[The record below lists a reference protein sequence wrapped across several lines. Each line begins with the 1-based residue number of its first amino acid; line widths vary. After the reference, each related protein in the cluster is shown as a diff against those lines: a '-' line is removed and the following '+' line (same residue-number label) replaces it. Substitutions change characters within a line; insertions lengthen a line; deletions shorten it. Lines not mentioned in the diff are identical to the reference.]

1 VPPPPSLRPYL
12 TFAKLTP
19 LSLAA
24 VARCVEQDGAFR
36 ERVAAAV
43 DESEV
48 GRAGW
53 LWLARPDGWEDE
65 LGAIEGEAAARAA
78 DAAEARAERSA
89 VRKLAAAQAAVVRA
103 ETEARSRLAELDE
116 ARTDLTRERAARVA
130 AEARVAGLE
139 DQLADLAADRAAVVR
154 NLKDVEARLVD
165 RSTDLNTTRARVR
178 ELEAAGRE
186 RQAGEAT
193 AGPVPGRASGRD
205 SDLPLPAGPD
215 PAVVAAEVARAAGG
229 AAALAGA
236 LEALAQLVAGQ
247 ARAGAPG
254 AGAGGAGHGA
264 APEVRRAGEGDGGGE
279 VDDGGAV
286 AEVAADG
293 ADGWGHTGE
302 PDDDGSGPQPAEA
315 AASTASTADA
325 SGRRRPVE
333 LPGGVFDD
341 SVDAAAHLLRTPG
354 AVLVVD
360 GYNLTMEGWPE
371 LGVADQRR
379 RLVRGL
385 SDLAHRTATHVE
397 VVFDGA
403 DVEPLTVPS
412 AARQIVRVRFSD
424 PGVEADDVVIDLIGR
439 IPAATPVI
447 VASSDRRV
455 RDGVRRRGANVVHAR
470 QILALLGR

>member
-1 VPPPPSLRPYL
+1 MPAPPSLRPYL
-12 TFAKLTP
+12 GFAKLTP
-19 LSLAA
+19 MTLAA
-24 VARCVEQDGAFR
+24 VARCVEQDGEFR

-43 DESEV
+43 DEGEV

-53 LWLARPDGWEDE
+53 LWLVRPDGWEDE

-78 DAAEARAERSA
+78 EAAEARAERSA
-89 VRKLAAAQAAVVRA
+89 LRKLAAAQAAIVRA

-130 AEARVAGLE
+130 AEARVTELE
-139 DQLADLAADRAAVVR
+139 DRLAALAADRAAVVR

-165 RSTDLNTTRARVR
+165 RSTELNATRARVR
-178 ELEAAGRE
+178 DLEAAARE
-186 RQAGEAT
+186 RPAGEAVSP
-193 AGPVPGRASGRD
+193 GPGPGPALGPDADVPS
-205 SDLPLPAGPD
+205 PAGPD
-215 PAVVAAEVARAAGG
+215 PAVVAAEVARAAAG

-236 LEALAQLVAGQ
+236 LEALARLVAGEDTS
-247 ARAGAPG
+247 PG
-254 AGAGGAGHGA
+254 AGGNLGPGPGA
-264 APEVRRAGEGDGGGE
+264 VDGDGSDPQRVG
-279 VDDGGAV
+279 
-286 AEVAADG
+286 AADG
-293 ADGWGHTGE
+293 
-302 PDDDGSGPQPAEA
+302 
-315 AASTASTADA
+315 TATATDA
-325 SGRRRPVE
+325 GGRRRPVE

-371 LGVADQRR
+371 LDVAEQRR

-412 AARQIVRVRFSD
+412 SSRQVVRVRFSD
-424 PGVEADDVVIDLIGR
+424 PGVEADDVVIDLVGR

>member
-1 VPPPPSLRPYL
+1 MPPPPSLRPFL
-12 TFAKLTP
+12 SFAKLTP
-19 LSLAA
+19 MSLAA
-24 VARCVEQDGAFR
+24 VARCVEQDGEFR

-43 DESEV
+43 DEGQV

-53 LWLARPDGWEDE
+53 LWLARPGGWEDE

-78 DAAEARAERSA
+78 EAAEARAERSA
-89 VRKLAAAQAAVVRA
+89 LRKLAAAQAAVVRA

-116 ARTDLTRERAARVA
+116 ARTDLARERAARVA
-130 AEARVAGLE
+130 AESRVAELE
-139 DQLADLAADRAAVVR
+139 DRLAELAADRAAVVR

-165 RSTDLNTTRARVR
+165 RSTDLNATRARVR
-178 ELEAAGRE
+178 ELEAAARE
-186 RQAGEAT
+186 RRAGEA
-193 AGPVPGRASGRD
+193 ASPGPGPGPAPVPAPGPATDLAATSG
-205 SDLPLPAGPD
+205 AD

-247 ARAGAPG
+247 AVGD
-254 AGAGGAGHGA
+254 GAGGQGHAGELDGDGSDPQRVGA
-264 APEVRRAGEGDGGGE
+264 A
-279 VDDGGAV
+279 
-286 AEVAADG
+286 
-293 ADGWGHTGE
+293 
-302 PDDDGSGPQPAEA
+302 EA
-315 AASTASTADA
+315 TATAADA

-341 SVDAAAHLLRTPG
+341 SVEAAAHLLRTPD

-403 DVEPLTVPS
+403 DVEPLTVPT

-424 PGVEADDVVIDLIGR
+424 PGVEADDVVIDLVGR

-470 QILALLGR
+470 QILALLGS